1 MTKKIRLNPDALR
14 VESFAAAVVDTERGT
29 VRAYAGASGQSCP
42 YACTLDEP
50 TCKGPLCNTIP
61 VLTCLC

>member
-1 MTKKIRLNPDALR
+1 MTKIRLKLDELC
-14 VESFAAAVVDTERGT
+14 VDSFATDAAADERGT
-29 VRAYAGASGQSCP
+29 VRANDASGQSCP

-50 TCKGPLCNTIP
+50 TCNGPLCNTIP

>member
-1 MTKKIRLNPDALR
+1 MSKIRLSLDELR
-14 VESFAAAVVDTERGT
+14 VESFATDGVEHERGT
-29 VRAYAGASGQSCP
+29 VRAYDGASGPSCP

-50 TCKGPLCNTIP
+50 TCKGPACVTIP

>member
-1 MTKKIRLNPDALR
+1 MVRKIRLKLDELR
-14 VESFAAAVVDTERGT
+14 VESFATDAVEHERGT
-29 VRAYAGASGQSCP
+29 VRAHDGASGPSCP

-50 TCKGPLCNTIP
+50 TCKGPACVTIP

>member
-1 MTKKIRLNPDALR
+1 MVRKISLDLDQLR
-14 VESFAAAVVDTERGT
+14 VESFATDAAGHERGT
-29 VRAYAGASGQSCP
+29 VRAHDGASGASCP

-50 TCKGPLCNTIP
+50 TCNGPACVTIP

>member
-1 MTKKIRLNPDALR
+1 MRKIRLNPDQLR
-14 VESFAAAVVDTERGT
+14 VESFATRAAAHERGT
-29 VRAYAGASGQSCP
+29 VRAHDDASGPSCP

-61 VLTCLC
+61 ALTCLC